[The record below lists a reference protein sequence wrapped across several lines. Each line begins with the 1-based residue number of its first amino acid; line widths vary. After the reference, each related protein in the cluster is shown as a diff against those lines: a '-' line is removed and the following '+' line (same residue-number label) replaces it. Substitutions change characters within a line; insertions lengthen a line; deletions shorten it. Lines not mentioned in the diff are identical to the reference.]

1 MIGIQEMTRIGGKE
15 ENKELGKGI
24 NEMLEGGYF
33 DNDEVNLW
41 GTGSLQK
48 EQRVAPMKT
57 ADRDSLFESVRHV
70 PLREF
75 LARSGTTGI
84 AGAIYLIPTKVYQT
98 LYDSAKDPDIVAD
111 ISSAMLGPEQI
122 GGTTMTVDIEVDDQY
137 VPKKYQSGGQLPTE
151 TIQTTTATLNFTEGF
166 GINFRITNDLIED
179 SQFDVIEMH
188 LRNAGAEM
196 GEMASNEAA
205 TILASAPDGDGT
217 KNTGAAEASNTYFV
231 GGATNDVNDAIIAN
245 LDDGFVSDTL
255 LTTHHAALHS
265 IFQTAGVA
273 SNEADLWNKYVNS
286 GWPAQIGPLTIVYND
301 TAYMWHTSAVRA
313 STVVFNKAKS
323 LLTGRKRW
331 LRIENYSDPV
341 RDLVGATITARQD
354 SVSIYKDSI
363 YEIIEA

>member
-1 MIGIQEMTRIGGKE
+1 MIGIQEMKSIVEKE
-15 ENKELGKGI
+15 DNKVLGKTI
-24 NEMLEGGYF
+24 LEQLEHGYF
-33 DNDEVNLW
+33 DNDEANLW
-41 GTGSLQK
+41 GAGWLQK
-48 EQRVAPMKT
+48 EQRVTPMKQ
-57 ADRDSLFESVRHV
+57 ADREKIFESVRKI

-98 LYDSAKDPDIVAD
+98 IFDSAAGPDIVAD
-111 ISSAMLGPEQI
+111 ISSMVLGSDQI
-122 GGTTMTVDIEVDDQY
+122 GGTTMTVDIEVDGQY
-137 VPKKYQSGGQLPTE
+137 VPKKYVSGGQLPTE
-151 TIQTTTATLNFTEGF
+151 TIQTLTSTLNFTEGF
-166 GINFRITNDLIED
+166 GINFRIANDLIED
-179 SQFDVIEMH
+179 SQFDVVEMH
-188 LRNAGAEM
+188 LRNAGKEM
-196 GEMASNEAA
+196 GEFASNEAA

-265 IFQTAGVA
+265 ILQTSGTQY
-273 SNEADLWNKYVNS
+273 NEADLWSRYVNG
-286 GWPAQIGPLTIVYND
+286 GWPTQIGPLNIVYND

-313 STVVFNKAKS
+313 STVVFTKEKS

-341 RDLVGATITARQD
+341 RDLVGATVTARQD
-354 SVSIYKDSI
+354 SVTIYKDSI